1 MRLRCWRIY
10 LSSVLRSGPV
20 PDSPLEVGLWVSLNK
35 GVDGA
40 DAAVSLGGVIGGG
53 LMVGGGRRAIRW
65 RGVPPHSGYYTIRL
79 PPEIDYLRQSQQHKC
94 QESRR

>member
-20 PDSPLEVGLWVSLNK
+20 PGSPLEVGLWVSLNK

-40 DAAVSLGGVIGGG
+40 DAAVSLGGVIQGG
-53 LMVGGGRRAIRW
+53 LMVGGGRGAIRW
-65 RGVPPHSGYYTIRL
+65 RGVPPHSDERL
-79 PPEIDYLRQSQQHKC
+79 LTWISKFD
-94 QESRR
+94 